1 MAFVLFIL
9 FLCFLR
15 VGELFLSA
23 RNAKWL
29 LERGAVEYS
38 SRHYPLI
45 VGLHVCFFIS
55 LIIEYTGQQHHA
67 FSLLLLILYFLLLL
81 FKIWVI
87 TSLGKFWN
95 TRIYRIP
102 GTALVRKGPYKY
114 FQHPNYAV
122 VIAEIAVIPMIFHLY
137 ITAIVFSLLNL
148 AVLFVRIKEENKV
161 LHIQINTHSKIT
173 T

>member
-15 VGELFLSA
+15 VGELLLSA

-29 LERGAVEYS
+29 LERGAVEHG

-45 VGLHVCFFIS
+45 VALHLCFFIS
-55 LIIEYTGQQHHA
+55 LIFEYTGQQHHA
-67 FSLLLLILYFLLLL
+67 FSLPLFLFYFLLLL

-87 TSLGKFWN
+87 TSLGKYWN